1 MMSHYFQSYLVDKKI
16 FLLPLVVLF
25 TLISL
30 GNLSAQAS
38 SSETDSLSM
47 QASDLETDKGELS
60 SLFISATQSYD
71 NGEFE
76 KARDK
81 YERIRESG
89 SESGILYY
97 NLGNTYFRL
106 NNLGEAMLN
115 FERAYRYIPY
125 NEALQHNMR
134 VVRAKTANRFRLLPK
149 PVWIRA
155 WNKLIYLTKP
165 GGLLTIGLIFYLI
178 GIAALIYRVWQG
190 YRIEWV
196 RRTWTWSLLFG
207 IGFLL
212 LAFAANWTLN
222 TQKSA
227 VVVDTKTPLFEEPE
241 NLQRSELELHEGLTV
256 DLLENKEGLVKVR
269 LPDGHTGWIS
279 SNAVKEI

>member
-1 MMSHYFQSYLVDKKI
+1 MASLITPRPI
-16 FLLPLVVLF
+16 FFAKLHLFFAVLLFIIGSGMVSAQNTDSLASQNDFTIVNEDELTSLF
-25 TLISL
+25 TL
-30 GNLSAQAS
+30 
-38 SSETDSLSM
+38 
-47 QASDLETDKGELS
+47 
-60 SLFISATQSYD
+60 ATQAYD

-76 KARDK
+76 KAREK
-81 YERIRESG
+81 YETIRESG
-89 SESGILYY
+89 SESGVLYY

-106 NNLGEAMLN
+106 NNLGEAVLN
-115 FERAYRYIPY
+115 YERAYRYIPY
-125 NEALQHNMR
+125 NEALQHNLR
-134 VVRAKTANRFRLLPK
+134 VARAKTANRFRLLPK

-165 GGLLTIGLIFYLI
+165 GGLLSIGLLFYML
-178 GIAALIYRVWQG
+178 GILALIYRVWQG

-207 IGFLL
+207 IGFLC

-256 DLLENKEGLVKVR
+256 DLMENREGLVKVR

>member
-1 MMSHYFQSYLVDKKI
+1 MIPATYKNRILGSARSLLALLI
-16 FLLPLVVLF
+16 FSSIGLQHIV
-25 TLISL
+25 
-30 GNLSAQAS
+30 AQDQDS
-38 SSETDSLSM
+38 QVDSLSS
-47 QASDLETDKGELS
+47 QVASLDIDESKLQ
-60 SLFISATQSYD
+60 SLFILATQAYD
-71 NGEFE
+71 NSDFE
-76 KARDK
+76 NAKDK
-81 YERIRESG
+81 YEQIRESG
-89 SESGILYY
+89 SESGVLYY

-115 FERAYRYIPY
+115 YERAYRFIPY

-134 VVRAKTANRFRLLPK
+134 VARAKTANRFRLLPK

-155 WNKLIYLTKP
+155 WNKLIYYTKP
-165 GGLLTIGLIFYLI
+165 GGLLALGLGFYLL
-178 GIAALIYRVWQG
+178 GILALIIRVWRG

-196 RRTWTWSLLFG
+196 RRIWMWSLLFG
-207 IGFLL
+207 IGFLG

-227 VVVDTKTPLFEEPE
+227 VVVDTKTPLFDEPE

-256 DLLENKEGLVKVR
+256 DLLDNREGLIKVR

-279 SNAVKEI
+279 SSAVKEI